1 MRGEGGLALAGGGG
15 AGVQRLDGL
24 ALLEQA
30 GFILRRKVPG
40 LLVVSSRVRDAR
52 SAAGTRPRDP
62 SGLPSRARLRD
73 RPAMSTPRRATKRR
87 TTDDDVA
94 RTLYRQWS
102 LLQRIPRAPRKVSSS
117 QLLDALEARGMKT
130 TLRTIQRDLIKL
142 ATVFPLDADE
152 HRPQGW
158 CFRASV
164 APVLMPGMDPL
175 AALALVVL
183 DGAAERTVPRAMLG
197 GIKDHIEQAR
207 GVLSASG
214 LEKSW
219 LQKVR
224 SVGRSL
230 PMAAPKVR
238 DDVVASVH
246 EALLGGR
253 RLALGYRGRAA
264 AQGARERYEVRDA
277 LSYLVAQCGDGDAKH
292 FALHRC
298 LSAEVLDEPGRPL
311 SSEAREAEIA
321 RVAWGIQVSKV
332 PLALQVAFNPDAT
345 RSVVESPW
353 AKDQAELRT
362 RQDGWTVFRMTVPDT
377 LLVRSWV
384 LSFGDAVEVLSPKS
398 LRAELKQKHA
408 AAAARHG

>member
-1 MRGEGGLALAGGGG
+1 M
-15 AGVQRLDGL
+15 
-24 ALLEQA
+24 
-30 GFILRRKVPG
+30 
-40 LLVVSSRVRDAR
+40 SSQ
-52 SAAGTRPRDP
+52 
-62 SGLPSRARLRD
+62 
-73 RPAMSTPRRATKRR
+73 RRATKRR
-87 TTDDDVA
+87 TTDDEVA
-94 RTLYRQWS
+94 RTLYRQWA

-142 ATVFPLDADE
+142 ASVFPLDADE

-158 CFRASV
+158 CFRSSV

-238 DDVVASVH
+238 DDVVTSVH
-246 EALLGGR
+246 DALLEGR
-253 RLALGYRGRAA
+253 RLALRYQGRAA
-264 AQGARERYEVRDA
+264 GKGARERYEVDPVALVHRDA
-277 LSYLVAQCGDGDAKH
+277 LSYLVAQCSDGDVKH

-298 LSAEVLDEPGRPL
+298 LSAEVLDQPGMQL
-311 SSEAREAEIA
+311 SGDAREAEIA
-321 RVAWGIQVSKV
+321 RVAWGIQVSKE

-345 RSVVESPW
+345 RTVVESPW
-353 AKDQAELRT
+353 AKDQEELRT

-377 LLVRSWV
+377 LLVRSWI
-384 LSFGDAVEVLSPKS
+384 LSFGDAVEVLAPKS
-398 LRAELKQKHA
+398 LRGELRQKHA
-408 AAAARHG
+408 AAAARHA

>member
-1 MRGEGGLALAGGGG
+1 
-15 AGVQRLDGL
+15 
-24 ALLEQA
+24 
-30 GFILRRKVPG
+30 
-40 LLVVSSRVRDAR
+40 
-52 SAAGTRPRDP
+52 
-62 SGLPSRARLRD
+62 
-73 RPAMSTPRRATKRR
+73 MSTPRRANKGR
-87 TTDDDVA
+87 TTDEEIA
-94 RTLYRQWS
+94 RTLYRQWA

-117 QLLDALEARGMKT
+117 QLLEALEARGMKT

-142 ATVFPLDADE
+142 ASVFPLDADE

-158 CFRASV
+158 CFRSSV

-197 GIKDHIEQAR
+197 GIKDHIAQAR
-207 GVLSASG
+207 GVLAASG

-230 PMAAPKVR
+230 PMAAPKVS
-238 DDVVASVH
+238 DDVVAGVH
-246 EALLGGR
+246 EALLTGR
-253 RLALGYRGRAA
+253 RLTLRYQGRASKKRT
-264 AQGARERYEVRDA
+264 RERYHVDPVALVHRDA
-277 LSYLVAQCGDGDAKH
+277 LSYLVAQCGDGDVRH

-298 LSAEVLDEPGRPL
+298 QSAEVLDEPARQL
-311 SSEAREAEIA
+311 SNEAREAEIA

-345 RSVVESPW
+345 RTVVESPW
-353 AKDQAELRT
+353 GKDQTELRT

-377 LLVRSWV
+377 LLVRSWI
-384 LSFGDAVEVLSPKS
+384 LSFGDAVEVLAPKS
-398 LRAELKQKHA
+398 LRSELRQKHA
-408 AAAARHG
+408 AAAARHA